1 MPGSDGRL
9 DQRFEALIFDWDGT
23 AVPDRQADATSQR
36 ARVESCCQAGLNLF
50 VVSGTSME
58 NIDGQLRARPV
69 GPGRLF
75 LCCNRGSEIF
85 EVFADGPELLHRRTA
100 TPEEDRC
107 LDRAAEL
114 VVDHLA
120 KAGLETK
127 LVASRLNRRKIDL
140 IPVPDWADPRKADI
154 AHLADAVRS
163 RLAVVGVADLAEVVS
178 ISADAA
184 RRAGLANPR
193 ITSDVKHVEIG
204 LTDKSDSA
212 QFAAAWLVER
222 GITGA
227 LVLIGGD
234 EFGRLGGVA
243 GSDSLMMVSALA
255 RAAVVS
261 VGEEPVGVSEPV
273 LHVGGGPKR
282 FAEILD
288 EQLALRAT
296 RRTPQIDADPAWV
309 VPLPTERAR
318 VRVAEALGTL
328 GNGFVATRGV
338 REEDGPLT
346 SPLLLVNGAYT
357 DDGHLLPGPDWTR
370 LDLHA
375 ASSAPQSLD
384 LRTGTLARFG
394 NGRNS
399 LRSLRFVS
407 AASPYAMAM
416 RAEGPVGSLEA
427 GDPLRGSGSGGV
439 EFDSEDLDGVRVG
452 RTRSAGREIA
462 VSARDRIGSADEVRT
477 VERLASWSTAGTG
490 EDSRRD
496 AVQRLVEVDAI
507 GFDALLAAHRQAWA
521 QQWKD
526 AEVIIEGDPDAQLA
540 ARFAVFHLLSAAAD
554 SGESAVGARGLSG
567 GAYAG
572 HVFWDADVFVL
583 PALAALRPAA
593 ARAMLEYRIRRLPAA
608 RRAAENLGLRGAR
621 FPWESAGD
629 GSDVTPREVQGR
641 GGAVIPITTGPHE
654 VHIVADVAW
663 AASHYAAWTGDDDFL
678 AGAGCD
684 LITDTARF
692 WASRI
697 RIDAEG
703 QGHLEGVEGPDEYHE
718 VVDDNAFT
726 NVMARWNLTQG
737 ATLLLR
743 ADPISPEARNWL
755 SMAGCLVDGW
765 NADRGLYEQFKGY
778 FELEPLL
785 MSGIASP
792 PCAVDVLLGAERVA
806 ASQLVKQADV
816 LMLHHL
822 VPDEVAA
829 GSLDPCLAF
838 YGPRTA
844 HGSSLSPAIWAS
856 LLARSGQPEQA
867 LEFFRMA
874 ARLDLDD
881 LTSTTAGGLH
891 LATMGGVWQALAFGF
906 LGIRPARAAGEKTVL
921 DVDPTLPETWTAVS
935 LSFRL
940 QGSRVTVRAD
950 HDKVDIACETPLLVR
965 VAGRSPAACRPPHSS
980 FRLKP

>member
-1 MPGSDGRL
+1 M
-9 DQRFEALIFDWDGT
+9 
-23 AVPDRQADATSQR
+23 
-36 ARVESCCQAGLNLF
+36 
-50 VVSGTSME
+50 
-58 NIDGQLRARPV
+58 
-69 GPGRLF
+69 
-75 LCCNRGSEIF
+75 
-85 EVFADGPELLHRRTA
+85 
-100 TPEEDRC
+100 
-107 LDRAAEL
+107 
-114 VVDHLA
+114 VDHLA

-140 IPVPDWADPRKADI
+140 IPVPGWADPRKADI

-163 RLAVVGVADLAEVVS
+163 RLAVVGIADLAEVVS

-243 GSDSLMMVSALA
+243 GSDSLMMVSALD

-288 EQLALRAT
+288 EQLARRAT

-309 VPLPTERAR
+309 VPLPTERAK

-338 REEDGPLT
+338 REEDGPGT

-399 LRSLRFVS
+399 FRSLRFVS

-496 AVQRLVEVDAI
+496 AVQRLVEADAI

-567 GAYAG
+567 DAYAG
-572 HVFWDADVFVL
+572 HVFWDADVFVF

-654 VHIVADVAW
+654 EHIVADVAW

-678 AGAGCD
+678 AGAGCE

-703 QGHLEGVEGPDEYHE
+703 HGHLEGVEGPDEYHE

-785 MSGIASP
+785 MSGVASP

-867 LEFFRMA
+867 LELFRMA

-906 LGIRPARAAGEKTVL
+906 LGIRPARAAGEETVL
-921 DVDPTLPETWTAVS
+921 DVDPTLPETWTALS

-940 QGSRVTVRAD
+940 QGNRVSVRAD